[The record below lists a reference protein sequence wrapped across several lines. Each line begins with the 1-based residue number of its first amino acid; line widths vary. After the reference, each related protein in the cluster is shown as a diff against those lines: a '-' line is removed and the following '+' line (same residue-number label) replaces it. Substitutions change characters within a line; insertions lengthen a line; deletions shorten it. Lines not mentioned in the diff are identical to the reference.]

1 MAANLT
7 KLAGQVAIYGIS
19 SVVARLLNYL
29 LVPYYTRIMDPAE
42 YGILTD
48 IYSLIPFA
56 LVVLT
61 MGMESGYFRF
71 AAKATDAAE
80 RKRVYGTT
88 WGAVLL
94 AATAFLALT
103 FTFDN
108 ELAGLLGYNSLNVGY
123 QAPQESLLYV
133 WLMGLI
139 VFFDV
144 AGAIPFARLRQEGRA
159 VRYVVLR
166 TLSVVINIG
175 LCLWFYAVESPT
187 VEGWYSE
194 VMSPTS
200 PIWALVAN
208 LIASAITF
216 VLLLFSCRGVAPKIE
231 WKRLRTIFLYSLP
244 LLVSGIAGTANEF
257 IDRQMI
263 KFLMPA
269 EESLAALGV
278 YGAVV
283 KIGVVMLLFTQMY
296 RMAAEPFFLSEF
308 KKDEFKNSNAEVMK
322 YFVIVSLA
330 IFLFIT
336 LFSDLFALIVGPEF
350 REGMYILPMILVG
363 NALSGVVLNLSFWYK
378 QTGATKYAIWI
389 TGTGLIFTVVFNIL
403 LVPTLGYAGAA
414 LARVMCEMAMVVVSY
429 RLGQK
434 HYPIPYNLKV
444 IFSYVAITAVL
455 WGISLLTAQL
465 APVLK
470 YLINGAMLVLFLV
483 YAVRRE
489 KINIGGLVRSVLR
502 RK

>member
-1 MAANLT
+1 MSQNLT

-19 SVVARLLNYL
+19 SVLARLLNYL
-29 LVPYYTRIMDPAE
+29 LVPYYTRFMSPEE
-42 YGILTD
+42 YGIITD
-48 IYSLIPFA
+48 IYALIPFA

-71 AAKATDAAE
+71 AAKSEDKAE
-80 RKRVYGTT
+80 RRKVYATT
-88 WGAVLL
+88 WGAVLA
-94 AATAFLALT
+94 AATLFLGVILLFEKNISGAMGY
-103 FTFDN
+103 
-108 ELAGLLGYNSLNVGY
+108 AGTD
-123 QAPQESLLYV
+123 YV
-133 WLMGLI
+133 WIMGLI

-159 VRYVVLR
+159 MRYVAIRL
-166 TLSVVINIG
+166 LSVIINVG
-175 LCLWFYAVESPT
+175 LCVWLYNSQPEALRFFTKPSDPGYAF
-187 VEGWYSE
+187 
-194 VMSPTS
+194 
-200 PIWALVAN
+200 VAN
-208 LIASAITF
+208 LISSALTF
-216 VLLLFSCRGVAPKIE
+216 ILLVLSCGGVMPRINGKLF
-231 WKRLRTIFLYSLP
+231 RTIFLYSLP

-269 EESLAALGV
+269 EESLAALGI

-296 RMAAEPFFLSEF
+296 RMAAEPFFLAEF

-336 LFSDLFALIVGPEF
+336 LFSDIFALIVGPDF
-350 REGMYILPMILVG
+350 REGMYILPMVLVS

-389 TGTGLIFTVVFNIL
+389 TGTGLVFTVVFNIL
-403 LVPTLGYAGAA
+403 LVPTFGYAGAA
-414 LARVMCEMAMVVVSY
+414 LARLICELSMVVVSY
-429 RLGQK
+429 RLNQK
-434 HYPIPYNLKV
+434 HYPTPYNLKRIFLYIV
-444 IFSYVAITAVL
+444 IAAAL
-455 WGISLLTAQL
+455 WGLSLLTQEL
-465 APVLK
+465 TPLVK
-470 YLINGAMLVLFLV
+470 YLANSAMIIGFALFTIK
-483 YAVRRE
+483 RE
-489 KINIGGLVRSVLR
+489 KINIGGLVRSILR